1 MADSSLAQDTPSL
14 PPRCRRKP
22 RKRPRKSKMSPHRA
36 QQDLVGGALSGAQVA
51 RSNETVNFL
60 LGNRRPAWMTSQNEQ
75 ASRSPH
81 TNKGP
86 TSRSRQGVQGFPMAP
101 AQAPRKESS
110 TNASNSPSVPGTVA
124 TSAFR
129 LRPYDN
135 LQDKSTA
142 ALESNQLITYFPCPI
157 SSSGIPQ
164 SFPSPTTPQPSLTF
178 SSGSDCAAALPSPA
192 PTDQPSPPTVT
203 SNQTSYQIRETCL
216 QSPEL
221 GLDLAANNS
230 NETTAWTGE
239 TRALPRPANV
249 LAQDLSGAGSG
260 DAVPDLSNPT
270 LSTNLHSTSRF
281 TLFEPSEHPALF
293 TPSIT
298 LPEKSPSS
306 LSLPLVPDSQAAH
319 SPTLNLSSRPSSGQN
334 SRPPANVSPLVAG
347 HHTPQPPGERQDG
360 YSHAGQSAGTSR
372 DPLDSFRQ
380 IVMANNLDSY
390 ISDRGG
396 IAKLPEDGT
405 TAPRVRLLK
414 DAIEK
419 ADYFYIVLHQILCLW
434 TLDTKAAHNLLGLPP
449 DVTESAL
456 GIVQNV
462 LRKNENMGQDTI
474 FFFANFPASS
484 ASGLWHTEAYR
495 NHIGEI
501 SRFLN
506 NLHEQWNRIL
516 VPAMRPHSGRGY
528 PILADELRYQ
538 LKLRS
543 PILETIFFTVTRR
556 HTGVPDGP
564 IADQMNA
571 LFRQDSQNDQTQMSD
586 EEQRVF
592 QRSLISRYKTLVSQS
607 QQQQQQQQR
616 RIAQQQQ
623 HPQQHPQQHHQ
634 QQQDIA
640 RATARAQQQQ
650 QQQYQHQQ
658 MHQHQQA
665 HLQHQQDYARAAA
678 IAQQQTAI
686 GNLRRMSANFSPAQV
701 RVPTPTQNSHT
712 QGFDMFPSPT
722 ADDIAGMPVSFN
734 APAGPVPPQLRL
746 LSQPLANQPLTPTGS
761 PHYPNM
767 PLPHTARM
775 AQTPGQTSPV
785 LQAPPGGL
793 SMSMPGLTSPAQAIA
808 PRAPSVHT
816 SGVIQDPSHN
826 QIQHHNL
833 GYQLLQQARDAE
845 QRRARSRQLDTA
857 QNQAQAIT
865 QLQTTSVAPPRV
877 QPLHHHHHHHS
888 SSRPQ
893 GMQQGPS
900 RGASVRT
907 PQMQQLPSPQTVA
920 STSHASPRGLGI
932 TQAAPSTQTTRPPS
946 ASFRPTRDAAGRLI
960 GNLFRSPNVSIP
972 LDRMPRTPWEPKA
985 VGIALHQ
992 VQLRSPRRVPRELP
1006 RSEDQSK
1013 PVRFYQSIKELALGP
1028 IATPAKNCVHRL
1040 AFVVPDEHFN
1050 KLCPTSNLLGD
1061 CVPVSEY
1068 FEGSLRYRLRL
1079 CELPVS
1085 PDEPANIS
1093 ESVWAV
1099 AQSYWPEHIAIM
1111 VNDNVVAVRRK
1122 QHNGQHLP
1130 VELTPYILPGT
1141 NSISVSISPKPA
1153 AQKPNMMYF
1162 MAVEVVETLSHDNI
1176 VNMVMSQGTISADT
1190 TKQVIRSRLE
1200 PVSSDGDDELVV
1212 VGSDLSID
1220 LADPFSATIFKI
1232 PARGVSC
1239 THMECFDLI
1248 NWLETRPV
1256 KPRCTAHGA
1265 GDACRICHRGTEGR
1279 PEPSLVD
1286 KWKCPLCDGDARPY
1300 SLRVDRFMED
1310 VRKSLEAEGKLHTK
1324 TIYVRADGMWKAKE
1338 EEADD
1343 DEEENVE
1350 NRQPPAKRAKTRP
1363 SIPEPEII
1371 ELD

>member
-1 MADSSLAQDTPSL
+1 MADSSLAQDSSSL

-36 QQDLVGGALSGAQVA
+36 QQDLVGGPLSGAQVA

-142 ALESNQLITYFPCPI
+142 ALESNQLITYFPYPI

-192 PTDQPSPPTVT
+192 PTDQPSPPIVT
-203 SNQTSYQIRETCL
+203 SNQTSHQIRETCL

-230 NETTAWTGE
+230 NATTAWTGE
-239 TRALPRPANV
+239 TRALQRPANV

-270 LSTNLHSTSRF
+270 PLSTNLHSTSRF

-306 LSLPLVPDSQAAH
+306 VSLPLVPDSQAAH
-319 SPTLNLSSRPSSGQN
+319 SPTLNLSSRPSSAQK
-334 SRPPANVSPLVAG
+334 SRPAANASPLVAG
-347 HHTPQPPGERQDG
+347 HPTPQTPGERQDG
-360 YSHAGQSAGTSR
+360 NSHAGQSAGTSR

-396 IAKLPEDGT
+396 MAKLPEDGT

-434 TLDTKAAHNLLGLPP
+434 TLDTKAAHHLLGLPP

-462 LRKNENMGQDTI
+462 LRKNENMGHDTI

-516 VPAMRPHSGRGY
+516 VPAMRPHTGRGY

-571 LFRQDSQNDQTQMSD
+571 LFRQDSQNDQTQIPATV
-586 EEQRVF
+586 EA
-592 QRSLISRYKTLVSQS
+592 SQ
-607 QQQQQQQQR
+607 
-616 RIAQQQQ
+616 
-623 HPQQHPQQHHQ
+623 
-634 QQQDIA
+634 
-640 RATARAQQQQ
+640 
-650 QQQYQHQQ
+650 
-658 MHQHQQA
+658 
-665 HLQHQQDYARAAA
+665 
-678 IAQQQTAI
+678 
-686 GNLRRMSANFSPAQV
+686 
-701 RVPTPTQNSHT
+701 PTPTESAPDPNRLASLPQHAVATCCENGTDS
-712 QGFDMFPSPT
+712 G
-722 ADDIAGMPVSFN
+722 ADIS
-734 APAGPVPPQLRL
+734 
-746 LSQPLANQPLTPTGS
+746 S
-761 PHYPNM
+761 
-767 PLPHTARM
+767 
-775 AQTPGQTSPV
+775 
-785 LQAPPGGL
+785 
-793 SMSMPGLTSPAQAIA
+793 
-808 PRAPSVHT
+808 
-816 SGVIQDPSHN
+816 
-826 QIQHHNL
+826 
-833 GYQLLQQARDAE
+833 YQLLQQARDAE

-857 QNQAQAIT
+857 QNQAHATT
-865 QLQTTSVAPPRV
+865 QPQTTSVAPPRA
-877 QPLHHHHHHHS
+877 QLLHHHHHHHS
-888 SSRPQ
+888 SPRPQ

-907 PQMQQLPSPQTVA
+907 PQMQQQPSPQTVA

-972 LDRMPRTPWEPKA
+972 LDRIPHTPWEPKA

-1265 GDACRICHRGTEGR
+1265 GDACRICNRGTEGR

-1300 SLRVDRFMED
+1300 SLRVDRFMGD